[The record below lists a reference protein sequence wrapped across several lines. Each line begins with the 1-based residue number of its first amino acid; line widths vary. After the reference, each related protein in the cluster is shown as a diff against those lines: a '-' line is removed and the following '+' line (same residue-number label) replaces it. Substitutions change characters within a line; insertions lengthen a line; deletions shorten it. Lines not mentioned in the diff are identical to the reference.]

1 MTVVTRPN
9 YGDIIG
15 YAAGVEVRFTD
26 EMERFIHD
34 LISTINTL
42 EVGTA
47 NSSDSSTFVD
57 IIEAQDNKIRE
68 LEAVIYG
75 R

>member
-1 MTVVTRPN
+1 MSVVTRPN

-26 EMERFIHD
+26 EMERFIDD
-34 LISTINTL
+34 LILGINSL
-42 EVGTA
+42 EVSTA
-47 NSSDSSTFVD
+47 NSDSSTFVD
-57 IIEAQDNKIRE
+57 IIEAQDDKIRE